1 MLWFEPFPLGRWAL
15 AILIAL
21 AALYV
26 EFRPDPTVQQ
36 PFAVVDIAPGD
47 PVDPSNTEL
56 RAVPAG
62 LLDGAIEGDVATREV
77 LAGEPVL
84 RSDVAEVGRAVPLG
98 WWVVGVSLPQG
109 ASPGDPVR
117 LVLLDTGLEVE
128 GVVAHRGS
136 DDPFAAAD
144 GGVAVPEERSVDV
157 AQAAAN
163 GRLTV
168 LISTG

>member
-1 MLWFEPFPLGRWAL
+1 MLWFEPFPLGRWVL
-15 AILIAL
+15 AILVAL

-47 PVDPSNTEL
+47 PIGTSNTEM
-56 RAVPAG
+56 REVPAN
-62 LLDGAIEGDVATREV
+62 LLDGAVAGDVTTREV

-84 RSDVAEVGRAVPLG
+84 KSDVAEVGRAVPLG
-98 WWVVGVSLPQG
+98 WWVVGVALPQG

-128 GVVAHRGS
+128 GVVAHQGS
-136 DDPFAAAD
+136 PK
-144 GGVAVPEERSVDV
+144 
-157 AQAAAN
+157 
-163 GRLTV
+163 
-168 LISTG
+168 

>member
-15 AILIAL
+15 AILIAV
-21 AALYV
+21 AALYL
-26 EFRPDPTVQQ
+26 ELRPDPTVQQ

-47 PVDPSNTEL
+47 LIDSSNTEL
-56 RAVPAG
+56 RSVPAG
-62 LLDGAIEGDVATREV
+62 LLDGAVEGDVATREV
-77 LAGEPVL
+77 LSGEPVQK
-84 RSDVAEVGRAVPLG
+84 SDVAEVGRAVPLG
-98 WWVVGVSLPQG
+98 WWVVGVALPQG
-109 ASPGDPVR
+109 AAPGDPVR

-128 GVVAHRGS
+128 GVVAYQGS

-144 GGVAVPEERSVDV
+144 GGVAVPEERSAEV

>member
-1 MLWFEPFPLGRWAL
+1 MLWFEPFPLGRWTL
-15 AILIAL
+15 AILIAV

-26 EFRPDPTVQQ
+26 EFRPDPIVHQ

-47 PVDPSNTEL
+47 PIDASNTEL
-56 RAVPAG
+56 RRVPAG
-62 LLDGAIEGDVATREV
+62 LFDGAVEGDVATKQV
-77 LAGEPVL
+77 LSGEPVL
-84 RSDVAEVGRAVPLG
+84 KSDVAESDRVVPLG
-98 WWVVGVSLPQG
+98 WWVVGVALPQG

-117 LVLLDTGLEVE
+117 LVLLDTGMEVE
-128 GVVAHRGS
+128 GVVAHQGS

-144 GGVAVPEERSVDV
+144 GGVAVPEERSADV
-157 AQAAAN
+157 ALAAAN